1 MSKKHDHP
9 TSLLLV
15 EGKNDLHV
23 ISSLCNQFNIP
34 ECFSIKDCESVE
46 KLEAQIPVQFKASKS
61 ILGII
66 VDADTD
72 LQARW
77 DSVKSILQDIGFVV
91 VEKTLPEDGLIIS
104 DSDGIRRVGVW
115 IMPNNNLNGMLE
127 DFITFFVP
135 KDDQLLAIV
144 DNTLNDIERNGLN
157 KYSLTHKSKAR
168 IHSWLSL
175 QEDPGSPLGQG
186 ITKRY
191 LTTDEATCQK
201 LMNWITNLFCV

>member
-66 VDADTD
+66 CRYRPTSS
-72 LQARW
+72 L
-77 DSVKSILQDIGFVV
+77 GF
-91 VEKTLPEDGLIIS
+91 
-104 DSDGIRRVGVW
+104 
-115 IMPNNNLNGMLE
+115 
-127 DFITFFVP
+127 
-135 KDDQLLAIV
+135 
-144 DNTLNDIERNGLN
+144 
-157 KYSLTHKSKAR
+157 
-168 IHSWLSL
+168 
-175 QEDPGSPLGQG
+175 
-186 ITKRY
+186 
-191 LTTDEATCQK
+191 CQK
-201 LMNWITNLFCV
+201 YITRYRFCST

>member
-1 MSKKHDHP
+1 
-9 TSLLLV
+9 
-15 EGKNDLHV
+15 
-23 ISSLCNQFNIP
+23 
-34 ECFSIKDCESVE
+34 
-46 KLEAQIPVQFKASKS
+46 
-61 ILGII
+61 
-66 VDADTD
+66 
-72 LQARW
+72 
-77 DSVKSILQDIGFVV
+77 
-91 VEKTLPEDGLIIS
+91 
-104 DSDGIRRVGVW
+104 
-115 IMPNNNLNGMLE
+115 MLE
-127 DFITFFVP
+127 DFITFLVP